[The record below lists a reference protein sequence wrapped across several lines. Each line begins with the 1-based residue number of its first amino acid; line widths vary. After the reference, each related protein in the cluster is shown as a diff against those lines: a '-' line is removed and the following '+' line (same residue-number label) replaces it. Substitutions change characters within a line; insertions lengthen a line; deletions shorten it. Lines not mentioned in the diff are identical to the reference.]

1 MRYWRSYQFV
11 FISPKWL
18 TNLVAGIV
26 CMFVPILGP
35 IVLLGY
41 QFEMI
46 EAMLRDGEENYP
58 DFDMNRVMNYLW
70 RGAWPFIIQLVASL
84 PLILIIIVS
93 YFVFIAAMVTSAG
106 DPGIWVYLL
115 FGGLLIAAIVFGS
128 VILPL
133 LILPLE
139 LRAGLSKNL
148 RAAFSREFYFDLI
161 RRCWK
166 ELIVA
171 QLFIFASGFLLGLV
185 GLLLC
190 GLGTAPA
197 QALTMFARSHLM
209 YQIYNRYL
217 EKGGVPPAVQ
227 EVSVQA

>member
-1 MRYWRSYQFV
+1 MRYWHSYQYV

-18 TNLVAGIV
+18 TNLLAGIV
-26 CMFVPILGP
+26 CMFVPVLGE

-41 QFEMI
+41 NFEVI

-84 PLILIIIVS
+84 PLFLVIIVT
-93 YFVFIAAMVTSAG
+93 YFVFVAAMVTSQG

-115 FGGLLIAAIVFGS
+115 FGGFLITALVFAA
-128 VILPL
+128 VILPF

-171 QLFIFASGFLLGLV
+171 QLFIFASGLPLV
-185 GLLLC
+185 LIGLLLC
-190 GLGTAPA
+190 GMGTAPA
-197 QALTMFARSHLM
+197 RALIMFARSHLM

>member
-1 MRYWRSYQFV
+1 MRYWRSYQFL

-18 TNLVAGIV
+18 TNLLAGVI
-26 CMFVPILGP
+26 CMFVPILGE
-35 IVLLGY
+35 IVLFGY
-41 QFEMI
+41 NFEMI

-58 DFDMNRVMNYLW
+58 DFDVNRVMNYLW

-84 PLILIIIVS
+84 PLIVILIVS
-93 YFVFIAAMVTSAG
+93 YFVFVGVMVTSAG
-106 DPGIWVYLL
+106 DPPIWVLL
-115 FGGLLIAAIVFGS
+115 VFGGFFLIGVVFGS

-166 ELIVA
+166 ELIAA
-171 QLFIFASGFLLGLV
+171 QLFIFASGFLLVIV

-190 GLGTAPA
+190 GFGTAPA
-197 QALTMFARSHLM
+197 RALTMFARSHLM

-217 EKGGVPPAVQ
+217 EKGGIPPAVQ
-227 EVSVQA
+227 EAPVQV